1 MSKKI
6 ISRQTTYG
14 LPEMIFFTG
23 TLLVLMG
30 GLNFYST
37 RSGKAI
43 SSSVVSSPSIIERKL
58 SIENAIQNG
67 RKTYQFDSRF
77 IPGIGTI
84 SDPAAYLKDL
94 EDKARQNQ

>member
-1 MSKKI
+1 MSKKV

-14 LPEMIFFTG
+14 LPEIIFFVG
-23 TLLVLMG
+23 VLLVLMG

-37 RSGKAI
+37 RSGRVV
-43 SSSVVSSPSIIERKL
+43 SSSTAISPSIIERKL

-67 RKTYQFDSRF
+67 RKTYQYDSRF
-77 IPGIGTI
+77 IPGLGTI

-94 EDKARQNQ
+94 EDQSKLGQ